1 MKKLILV
8 LVLALASKVSFG
20 YENHWTPDDSQFAL
34 YMNVLCV
41 VNIDGVEQ
49 ERTELEIGAFCG
61 EQCRGSKF
69 AEQFPVTGK
78 YIFRLAVYGNSGDNI
93 TFRLY
98 DHELQTE
105 LELESQDVL
114 VWEMDGYGTLGSP
127 YVLHFTGGTP
137 TSFTFLGSET
147 DHNWSTPS
155 NWLEN
160 MVPQSSS
167 EVIIDGICI
176 LDKDAKAATITVNK
190 GKALTIGEDYVLS
203 YGGITL
209 KDGAQFIDLSGGEYT
224 VTMEKEIAAYS
235 GTRDNY
241 YFIANPTDADFLE
254 TDGLLTGSYDLYFF
268 DQSGLDDPDEG
279 ELPREWQN
287 YKDWANHTNWGDFE
301 ADYNAYLYANNANT
315 TLSFT
320 GVVSPDD
327 GGTTIKKL
335 PFDNSVDYA
344 GFNLVGNPYPFNAS
358 ASRGTNTSGFFAM
371 NETGNEVITVEDPVV
386 APCAALF
393 VVSTRNNNN
402 NASVTFERY
411 DESAKVGSACSM
423 LNVEL
428 YDERGMLSDRAYVKF
443 GEGENLQKFTLN
455 ADAPH
460 IFFREGGRDY
470 ANFNANG
477 ANQLPLYFITRNY
490 GTYTISV
497 SLENLTC
504 GHLHLIDNLI
514 GRDIDLLTTPSYT
527 FTASTGDYAARFRL
541 EFENTG
547 IEENNEV
554 SETFAIVEGRRIVI
568 PNIEHECILEV
579 IDMTGRTVCSEKVS
593 GSYDKSLNLKA
604 GVYVV
609 KLNGMTQKIVVK

>member
-1 MKKLILV
+1 MKKFFLAFILAMTVNFSFAEHWVPV
-8 LVLALASKVSFG
+8 LGLQS
-20 YENHWTPDDSQFAL
+20 T
-34 YMNVLCV
+34 MT
-41 VNIDGVEQ
+41 VNGIIKINGVEQ
-49 ERTELEIGAFCG
+49 FSSSLEVGAFCG
-61 EQCRGSKF
+61 DECRGAKL
-69 AEQFPVTGK
+69 AEFFPLTNQYVVA
-78 YIFRLAVYGNSGDNI
+78 ISIASDENGDI
-93 TFRLY
+93 ISFKLF
-98 DHELQTE
+98 DHEQNKEIEGECSTMTFVEDAMIGTMYNWQIFDFQT
-105 LELESQDVL
+105 SSGPCV
-114 VWEMDGYGTLGSP
+114 
-127 YVLHFTGGTP
+127 FT
-137 TSFTFLGSET
+137 GSET